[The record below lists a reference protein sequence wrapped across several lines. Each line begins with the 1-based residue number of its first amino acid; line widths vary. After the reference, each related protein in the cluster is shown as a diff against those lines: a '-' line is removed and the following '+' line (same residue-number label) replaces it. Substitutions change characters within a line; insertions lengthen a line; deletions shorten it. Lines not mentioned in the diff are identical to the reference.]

1 MILFLHFLSLLSVIC
16 RYYRQN
22 SSSRIIVVLV
32 YTVSTLLFV
41 AYRNTEQGERS
52 GLRETYMEVIKKQ
65 RLAVCR
71 ILLDVVEGACEV
83 RDPDLIMRTRHY
95 PALQREMCFADRDW
109 EEARD
114 LSVLACLVLSKE
126 LHYKVKMMIGL
137 VAHDLY
143 SRESSVSY
151 QQRLSFDVLMSAI
164 DWPVSFKEITL
175 FAPSK

>member
-1 MILFLHFLSLLSVIC
+1 MSSEESERIAIC
-16 RYYRQN
+16 C
-22 SSSRIIVVLV
+22 V
-32 YTVSTLLFV
+32 
-41 AYRNTEQGERS
+41 
-52 GLRETYMEVIKKQ
+52 
-65 RLAVCR
+65 
-71 ILLDVVEGACEV
+71 LLDIVEAMGTSA
-83 RDPDLIMRTRHY
+83 DIK
-95 PALQREMCFADRDW
+95 EMCFADRDW

>member
-1 MILFLHFLSLLSVIC
+1 
-16 RYYRQN
+16 
-22 SSSRIIVVLV
+22 
-32 YTVSTLLFV
+32 
-41 AYRNTEQGERS
+41 
-52 GLRETYMEVIKKQ
+52 MEVIKKQ

-126 LHYKVKMMIGL
+126 LHYKVKMMIGFVFKGVL
-137 VAHDLY
+137 GLLSATPVLRCAD
-143 SRESSVSY
+143 ECD
-151 QQRLSFDVLMSAI
+151 RLAS
-164 DWPVSFKEITL
+164 L
-175 FAPSK
+175 F

>member
-1 MILFLHFLSLLSVIC
+1 
-16 RYYRQN
+16 
-22 SSSRIIVVLV
+22 
-32 YTVSTLLFV
+32 
-41 AYRNTEQGERS
+41 
-52 GLRETYMEVIKKQ
+52 MEVIKKQ

-151 QQRLSFDVLMSAI
+151 QQRLSFDALMSAI

>member
-1 MILFLHFLSLLSVIC
+1 
-16 RYYRQN
+16 
-22 SSSRIIVVLV
+22 
-32 YTVSTLLFV
+32 
-41 AYRNTEQGERS
+41 
-52 GLRETYMEVIKKQ
+52 MEVIKKQ

-137 VAHDLY
+137 VAHDL
-143 SRESSVSY
+143 
-151 QQRLSFDVLMSAI
+151 
-164 DWPVSFKEITL
+164 
-175 FAPSK
+175 

>member
-1 MILFLHFLSLLSVIC
+1 
-16 RYYRQN
+16 
-22 SSSRIIVVLV
+22 
-32 YTVSTLLFV
+32 
-41 AYRNTEQGERS
+41 
-52 GLRETYMEVIKKQ
+52 MEVIKKQ

-95 PALQREMCFADRDW
+95 PALQKEMCFADRDW

-143 SRESSVSY
+143 SRESLSLIHIFRLLILKGDQVFIDLYGRLDVQCPEGKELIEGRTQGLRVLSDLQNILEPVSY
-151 QQRLSFDVLMSAI
+151 THLDVYKRQVLI
-164 DWPVSFKEITL
+164 PHGHL
-175 FAPSK
+175 

>member
-1 MILFLHFLSLLSVIC
+1 M
-16 RYYRQN
+16 
-22 SSSRIIVVLV
+22 
-32 YTVSTLLFV
+32 
-41 AYRNTEQGERS
+41 
-52 GLRETYMEVIKKQ
+52 
-65 RLAVCR
+65 AVCR

-95 PALQREMCFADRDW
+95 PALSKGDVFCGSGNW

>member
-1 MILFLHFLSLLSVIC
+1 
-16 RYYRQN
+16 
-22 SSSRIIVVLV
+22 
-32 YTVSTLLFV
+32 
-41 AYRNTEQGERS
+41 
-52 GLRETYMEVIKKQ
+52 MEVIKKQ

-95 PALQREMCFADRDW
+95 PALQKEMCFADRDW

-126 LHYKVKMMIGL
+126 LHYKVKMMI
-137 VAHDLY
+137 LY

>member
-1 MILFLHFLSLLSVIC
+1 
-16 RYYRQN
+16 
-22 SSSRIIVVLV
+22 
-32 YTVSTLLFV
+32 
-41 AYRNTEQGERS
+41 
-52 GLRETYMEVIKKQ
+52 MEVIKKQ

-164 DWPVSFKEITL
+164 DWPCCSGGRARMNSSVSTSPSFKKSNCLAIFLLIVLGTL
-175 FAPSK
+175 SPYPFASRRAASIPPAIR

>member
-1 MILFLHFLSLLSVIC
+1 
-16 RYYRQN
+16 
-22 SSSRIIVVLV
+22 
-32 YTVSTLLFV
+32 
-41 AYRNTEQGERS
+41 
-52 GLRETYMEVIKKQ
+52 MEVIKKQ

-151 QQRLSFDVLMSAI
+151 QQRLSFDVLMSA
-164 DWPVSFKEITL
+164 DRLASHSFKEITPL
-175 FAPSK
+175 CSLKISYSLYVRP

>member
-1 MILFLHFLSLLSVIC
+1 MMITTAMTTKANPMKKSVIVLLKIYC
-16 RYYRQN
+16 KPIA
-22 SSSRIIVVLV
+22 SLKVLV
-32 YTVSTLLFV
+32 FF
-41 AYRNTEQGERS
+41 
-52 GLRETYMEVIKKQ
+52 I
-65 RLAVCR
+65 
-71 ILLDVVEGACEV
+71 
-83 RDPDLIMRTRHY
+83 
-95 PALQREMCFADRDW
+95 
-109 EEARD
+109 
-114 LSVLACLVLSKE
+114 LSKE

>member
-1 MILFLHFLSLLSVIC
+1 
-16 RYYRQN
+16 
-22 SSSRIIVVLV
+22 
-32 YTVSTLLFV
+32 
-41 AYRNTEQGERS
+41 
-52 GLRETYMEVIKKQ
+52 MEVIKKQ

-83 RDPDLIMRTRHY
+83 RDPDLIMQARHY
-95 PALQREMCFADRDW
+95 PALQREIGLTDQDW
-109 EEARD
+109 EEAKN

-143 SRESSVSY
+143 SRELSISY

-164 DWPVSFKEITL
+164 DWPISFKKITL

>member
-1 MILFLHFLSLLSVIC
+1 
-16 RYYRQN
+16 
-22 SSSRIIVVLV
+22 
-32 YTVSTLLFV
+32 
-41 AYRNTEQGERS
+41 
-52 GLRETYMEVIKKQ
+52 MEVIKKQ

-71 ILLDVVEGACEV
+71 ILLDGACEV
-83 RDPDLIMRTRHY
+83 RDPDLIMRARHY

>member
-1 MILFLHFLSLLSVIC
+1 
-16 RYYRQN
+16 
-22 SSSRIIVVLV
+22 
-32 YTVSTLLFV
+32 
-41 AYRNTEQGERS
+41 
-52 GLRETYMEVIKKQ
+52 MEVIKKQ

-83 RDPDLIMRTRHY
+83 RDP
-95 PALQREMCFADRDW
+95 ALQSELCFADRDW

>member
-1 MILFLHFLSLLSVIC
+1 
-16 RYYRQN
+16 
-22 SSSRIIVVLV
+22 
-32 YTVSTLLFV
+32 
-41 AYRNTEQGERS
+41 
-52 GLRETYMEVIKKQ
+52 MEVIKKQ

-143 SRESSVSY
+143 SRGVLGLLSATPVLRCADECD
-151 QQRLSFDVLMSAI
+151 RLAG
-164 DWPVSFKEITL
+164 L
-175 FAPSK
+175 F

>member
-1 MILFLHFLSLLSVIC
+1 
-16 RYYRQN
+16 
-22 SSSRIIVVLV
+22 
-32 YTVSTLLFV
+32 
-41 AYRNTEQGERS
+41 
-52 GLRETYMEVIKKQ
+52 MEVIKKQ

-83 RDPDLIMRTRHY
+83 RDPD
-95 PALQREMCFADRDW
+95 LQREMCFADRDW

>member
-1 MILFLHFLSLLSVIC
+1 
-16 RYYRQN
+16 
-22 SSSRIIVVLV
+22 
-32 YTVSTLLFV
+32 
-41 AYRNTEQGERS
+41 
-52 GLRETYMEVIKKQ
+52 MEVIKKQ

-83 RDPDLIMRTRHY
+83 RDPDLIMRTR
-95 PALQREMCFADRDW
+95 QREMCFADRDW

-175 FAPSK
+175 FAASK

>member
-1 MILFLHFLSLLSVIC
+1 
-16 RYYRQN
+16 
-22 SSSRIIVVLV
+22 
-32 YTVSTLLFV
+32 
-41 AYRNTEQGERS
+41 
-52 GLRETYMEVIKKQ
+52 MEVIKKQ

-95 PALQREMCFADRDW
+95 PAPSKGDVFCGSGLGRSG
-109 EEARD
+109 D

-143 SRESSVSY
+143 SRGVLGLLSATPVLRCADECD
-151 QQRLSFDVLMSAI
+151 RLAS
-164 DWPVSFKEITL
+164 L
-175 FAPSK
+175 F

>member
-1 MILFLHFLSLLSVIC
+1 
-16 RYYRQN
+16 
-22 SSSRIIVVLV
+22 
-32 YTVSTLLFV
+32 
-41 AYRNTEQGERS
+41 
-52 GLRETYMEVIKKQ
+52 MEVIKKQ

-83 RDPDLIMRTRHY
+83 RDPD
-95 PALQREMCFADRDW
+95 FADRDW

>member
-1 MILFLHFLSLLSVIC
+1 
-16 RYYRQN
+16 
-22 SSSRIIVVLV
+22 
-32 YTVSTLLFV
+32 
-41 AYRNTEQGERS
+41 
-52 GLRETYMEVIKKQ
+52 MEVIKKQ

-175 FAPSK
+175 FAPSIELFSHLLVDRLGNAFSISFRFQTSRLDTSRY